1 MAKHDPPPRRPR
13 RTLRR
18 PRLALGAVLCAVA
31 LGGGLVACGDDDSE
45 ASAPAVFPAG
55 TPAEVTDAASAFP
68 APNGDYHNTRA
79 VGGRINASNIG
90 TLEKAWSVPLT
101 GESTFGVFSANPI
114 VTSDTVYL
122 QDIGSNVTAV
132 DRASGEVK

>member
-1 MAKHDPPPRRPR
+1 MAQHDPPPRRPR

-31 LGGGLVACGDDDSE
+31 LGGGLVACGGDDDSE

-68 APNGDYHNTRA
+68 APNADYHNTRA
-79 VGGRINASNIG
+79 VGGRINASNIN

-122 QDIGSNVTAV
+122 
-132 DRASGEVK
+132 